1 MRKMEDEMMIVAS
14 KQAASKDVTHILI
27 FPQFYFRKNVFF
39 FSFSL
44 LHFHSTDVSGRVSL
58 LTVNIV
64 DACGVLHTISYIE
77 SSMGSRREVEVE

>member
-1 MRKMEDEMMIVAS
+1 MEDEMMIVAS

-27 FPQFYFRKNVFF
+27 FPQFYFRKNVFFF